1 MFTNI
6 HMVAVP
12 FIKRGVLD
20 SEVIPTLKR
29 NLKVAATWKTAAPK
43 SRRKRDSERSL
54 GRGL

>member
-12 FIKRGVLD
+12 FIKRGVGRFG
-20 SEVIPTLKR
+20 SKPTLKR

-43 SRRKRDSERSL
+43 GPLLPGEVPDEA
-54 GRGL
+54 